1 MQKGE
6 SVVSIALAAV
16 VFFAIFALQRRW
28 NPASLKDVATSAE
41 DFILTT
47 TGIRG
52 QALDIAGYERLKTIR
67 LEGYLAG
74 LYRATPA
81 PLVFATGRLVI
92 YDRQNQP
99 VFTLQTLEGSKEP
112 WTAFYDFAG
121 RRGLPAANGRPRPE
135 YTRDLTGNGIPDA
148 IIGQYS
154 GGDHCC
160 TVATILALGTDTVTP
175 IGRIDGLDGMPFEG
189 LEVRKLSRDPSW
201 ECIAHRSYLTACGP
215 QADAAG
221 VISVYAFADGRYT
234 DQTARFPDYLLD
246 VLRQDLAKWR
256 QEKSRSMGLLQ
267 TLAVDYTALGQPDQG
282 KRFFALNLGQFT
294 ANFRK
299 QDIDPN
305 VCLDSLESLLGRV
318 AGTGP

>member
-6 SVVSIALAAV
+6 NIISIALAV
-16 VFFAIFALQRRW
+16 VVLLAILAIQRRW

-52 QALDIAGYERLKTIR
+52 QAPDIAGYERVKTFR

-81 PLVFATGRLVI
+81 PLVFASGRLVI
-92 YDRQNQP
+92 YDRQNEP
-99 VFTLQTLEGSKEP
+99 VFTLETLEGSKEP
-112 WTAFYDFAG
+112 WTALYDFTG
-121 RRGLPAANGRPRPE
+121 RRGLPAAGSRARPD
-135 YTRDLTGNGIPDA
+135 YAHDLTGDGVPDA

-160 TVATILALGTDTVTP
+160 TVATIVALGTDTVTP

-189 LEVRKLSRDPSW
+189 LEVRKLNKDTSW
-201 ECIAHRSYLTACGP
+201 ECIAHRSYLTACGTH
-215 QADAAG
+215 ADAAD
-221 VISVYAFADGRYT
+221 VISVYAFANGRYT
-234 DQTARFPDYLLD
+234 DQTAHFEDYLLD
-246 VLRQDLAKWR
+246 VLRQDLARWR
-256 QEKSRSMGLLQ
+256 QEKNRSLGLLQ
-267 TLAVDYTALGQPDQG
+267 TLAVDYTALGEQDQG

-294 ANFRK
+294 PSFRN
-299 QDIDPN
+299 QDVDPN
-305 VCLDSLESLLGRV
+305 ACLESLESLLDRV
-318 AGTGP
+318 PGVGP

>member
-52 QALDIAGYERLKTIR
+52 QAPDIAGYERLKTIR

-294 ANFRK
+294 ASFRK